1 MYREAKMERNE
12 ENGKLEVEG
21 VIQIVVI
28 DDDGRGE
35 HYPYRNDERGGQFR
49 FLLGGRAGGRGG

>member
-21 VIQIVVI
+21 VVQIVVI

-35 HYPYRNDERGGQFR
+35 HYPYGNDECGGETR
-49 FLLGGRAGGRGG
+49 FQLGGRA

>member
-21 VIQIVVI
+21 VVQIVVV
-28 DDDGRGE
+28 DDDGRRERHPQG
-35 HYPYRNDERGGQFR
+35 NDERSGDIRFR
-49 FLLGGRAGGRGG
+49 FGGRA